1 MPRPHQVMCLCAGV
15 QGTLPVLNEGVLRKA
30 ITAGLA
36 LGCDVARQSK
46 FDRKQYFYP
55 DLPKGYQ
62 ISQYDVPICANGALD
77 AVLPD
82 GQIKR
87 VGITRAHIEED
98 AGALSRSVSLP
109 KITSMC
115 FPEVSTQTVN
125 LFTRAP
131 PCWLTGGR
139 TQSAIPAGVCVPSR
153 EACADSRAPA
163 AGSVSTQAGHALQGF
178 VSSLQHCRGVSHLC
192 GRSSSAASP
201 VV

>member
-1 MPRPHQVMCLCAGV
+1 MCVSTFLKGGCAGA

-36 LGCDVARQSK
+36 LGCDVARRSK

-62 ISQYDVPICANGALD
+62 ISQYDVPICAGGALD

-98 AGALSRSVSLP
+98 AGALP
-109 KITSMC
+109 
-115 FPEVSTQTVN
+115 
-125 LFTRAP
+125 
-131 PCWLTGGR
+131 
-139 TQSAIPAGVCVPSR
+139 
-153 EACADSRAPA
+153 
-163 AGSVSTQAGHALQGF
+163 
-178 VSSLQHCRGVSHLC
+178 
-192 GRSSSAASP
+192 
-201 VV
+201 